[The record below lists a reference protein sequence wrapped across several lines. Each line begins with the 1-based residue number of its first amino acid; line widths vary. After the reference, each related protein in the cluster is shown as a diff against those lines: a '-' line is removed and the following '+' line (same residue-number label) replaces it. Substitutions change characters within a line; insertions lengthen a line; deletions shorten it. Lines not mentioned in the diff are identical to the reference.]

1 MQSTERNNLTMKT
14 KRIISAFLTAFLAL
28 TAVSCG
34 NTSEPQQENSS
45 NSSSQESNES
55 PETNEEN
62 NSEEVTESENTEDVT
77 ESEETED
84 ETKSEDTE
92 EETESEDTENETESE
107 DEENSEETT
116 IPEAFGE
123 TADINDYVKD
133 VKEVTPPL
141 WKVTDEETGN
151 QIYLMGTIH
160 LIPSSLEKYPDNI
173 MEIYQNSD
181 GIAVEYNVNE
191 LQENASLL
199 TQYAMSFMYND
210 GTTIKDHIS
219 EETYNKAVEYFQ
231 SIGIDNI
238 TLASLDYYNTG
249 YWINQLESVMYLR
262 LENISLTGVDS
273 DFISFANE
281 DGKEIVNIETLE
293 IQSDA
298 LNSYDDELADFVISD
313 MVDSMDEIEDF
324 AQEYADTYI
333 AWAEGD
339 DDKMLELDE
348 SDEIPDDL
356 QDNYENYLTSM
367 LYNRNQ
373 GMAEKASEFLKNGNN
388 YFFMVGTGHFSG
400 ENGVDDL
407 LADMGYT
414 VEKIS

>member
-45 NSSSQESNES
+45 SSSSQETVES
-55 PETNEEN
+55 PETNEGN
-62 NSEEVTESENTEDVT
+62 NSEEETESENTEDVT
-77 ESEETED
+77 ESEETEE

-92 EETESEDTENETESE
+92 EETESEDT
-107 DEENSEETT
+107 ENSEETT

-141 WKVTDEETGN
+141 WKVTDEKTGN

-160 LIPSSLEKYPDNI
+160 LVPSSLEKYPDNI

-219 EETYNKAVEYFQ
+219 AETYNKAVEYFQ

-238 TLASLDYYNTG
+238 TLASLDYYNAG

-281 DGKEIVNIETLE
+281 DGKEVVNIETLE
-293 IQSDA
+293 MQSDA
-298 LNSYDDELADFVISD
+298 VNAYDDELADFVISD
-313 MVDSMDEIEDF
+313 MVDNMNDIDGF

-339 DDKMLELDE
+339 DDKILELDE
-348 SDEIPDDL
+348 ADEIPDDL

-388 YFFMVGTGHFSG
+388 YLFMVGTGHFSG